1 MKKMS
6 ASLLLAAAVA
16 ASALAP
22 AALAAP
28 AAAPAAKP
36 AAAPAVA
43 PAASPAPVYHEP
55 TQAEM
60 DAALAAF
67 RAIMAKGLREV
78 YKDQLDLTDEEAK
91 KFWPIYDKYEAEY
104 KKQNDALLAIIKR
117 YAAAYNAD
125 PVDDATAKSLLKD
138 MLAHEKDEMALRTS
152 TVNKVMGVL
161 PGAKAALFAQIDNK
175 VRVTVKY
182 DLARQ
187 IPLVE

>member
-1 MKKMS
+1 MKKLF
-6 ASLLLAAAVA
+6 ATVVLA
-16 ASALAP
+16 

-28 AAAPAAKP
+28 GPALAAD
-36 AAAPAVA
+36 
-43 PAASPAPVYHEP
+43 P

-67 RAIMAKGLREV
+67 RAILATGMREV

-104 KKQNDALLAIIKR
+104 KKQNDQLLALIKR
-117 YAAAYNAD
+117 YAAAYNAG

-138 MLAHEKDEMALRTS
+138 ALAHEKAEMSLRTS

-161 PGAKAALFAQIDNK
+161 PGHKAALFAQIDNK
-175 VRVTVKY
+175 VRATIKY

-187 IPLVE
+187 VPLID